1 MPTPVKQR
9 KMTANLLLGVRLDLS
24 DKLTLL
30 TLSDVD
36 LGAKV
41 EKLREATATRAAV
54 AKDSFDL
61 IYCGSLLK
69 NDSTL
74 QSYGLKHGSMIHVMA
89 KRPLSPE
96 KKEEKPLRNA
106 QNAFSSF
113 VNNPLLEIAVRRM
126 AKKTEV
132 VDKIIAQTP
141 DLQKDA
147 VAIAILQDPDLVT
160 YFGDP
165 ETAESLAKEHPAL
178 VKAAD
183 LIVKAVNEEAQ
194 NFAASSRHLSM
205 NSSSAS
211 SSQWSTMEN
220 LSDDDEMA
228 GDSSQSSDSPQAQ
241 QPGGPRTYP
250 AISAAHVLHAITR
263 ARRSAAAAAAMSS
276 MTGGGSSSASG
287 PTAGPSS
294 GLQTNGG
301 GIITAEMFNQ
311 AIENAFA
318 SVPALS
324 NVGLAAPAAAA
335 AAAAASSLST
345 PTSTTTPTFASSGS
359 TAGAAATAN
368 NSSNGGDNSLASSSV
383 SSVQNLQQQIT
394 LMNEMGLHD
403 DAINLQ
409 ALQVTNGDVQAAIEL
424 VLNALTDN

>member
-1 MPTPVKQR
+1 
-9 KMTANLLLGVRLDLS
+9 
-24 DKLTLL
+24 
-30 TLSDVD
+30 
-36 LGAKV
+36 
-41 EKLREATATRAAV
+41 
-54 AKDSFDL
+54 
-61 IYCGSLLK
+61 
-69 NDSTL
+69 
-74 QSYGLKHGSMIHVMA
+74 
-89 KRPLSPE
+89 
-96 KKEEKPLRNA
+96 
-106 QNAFSSF
+106 
-113 VNNPLLEIAVRRM
+113 M

-205 NSSSAS
+205 NSSPA

-228 GDSSQSSDSPQAQ
+228 GDSSQSSDSPQA

-263 ARRSAAAAAAMSS
+263 ARRSAAAAAMSS
-276 MTGGGSSSASG
+276 MTGGASSAGGAGGSG

-324 NVGLAAPAAAA
+324 SVGLAAPAAAA
-335 AAAAASSLST
+335 SLLST
-345 PTSTTTPTFASSGS
+345 PTSTTAPTFASSGS
-359 TAGAAATAN
+359 TAGAGAAAAA
-368 NSSNGGDNSLASSSV
+368 NSSNGDTPASSSV

>member
-1 MPTPVKQR
+1 M
-9 KMTANLLLGVRLDLS
+9 MANLLLGVRLDLS

-36 LGAKV
+36 LGEKV
-41 EKLREATATRAAV
+41 EKLREATAMRAAV

-165 ETAESLAKEHPAL
+165 ETAESLDKEHPAL

-205 NSSSAS
+205 NNSSAS
-211 SSQWSTMEN
+211 SSQWSTMES

-228 GDSSQSSDSPQAQ
+228 GDSSQSSDSPQA

-276 MTGGGSSSASG
+276 MTGGTSSGGASGSG
-287 PTAGPSS
+287 PTAGPST

-324 NVGLAAPAAAA
+324 NVGLAAPAAA
-335 AAAAASSLST
+335 SSLST
-345 PTSTTTPTFASSGS
+345 PTSTTTPTFASSGF
-359 TAGAAATAN
+359 TAAAAATAN
-368 NSSNGGDNSLASSSV
+368 SSNGDNSPASSSV